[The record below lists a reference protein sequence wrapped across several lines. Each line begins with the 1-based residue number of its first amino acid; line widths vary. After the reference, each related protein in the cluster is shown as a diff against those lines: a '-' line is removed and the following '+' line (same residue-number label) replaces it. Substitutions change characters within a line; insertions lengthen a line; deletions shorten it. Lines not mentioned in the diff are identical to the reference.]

1 MNCNQP
7 GSMGFPKQEHLL
19 GKVGCHSL
27 LQGIFPTQGSNPVLP
42 YSRQILYHLS
52 HQGNQS
58 VRIPTKQIRTNTSHS
73 STLEPTNQILAEKA
87 KWRTWV
93 AGCLLLL
100 WKQGS
105 RRNTS
110 ERIPQERV
118 GSGWVKER
126 CEWKNLKPVYF
137 LVFFWAIT
145 LHFFNFKDFRY
156 GAGIRMPKADVI

>member
-1 MNCNQP
+1 MAPVCVNHSAMSDSATSWTVTSQAPWDFPSKNT
-7 GSMGFPKQEHLL
+7 GVGF
-19 GKVGCHSL
+19 HSL

-42 YSRQILYHLS
+42 YSRQILYRLS

-58 VRIPTKQIRTNTSHS
+58 VRIPNKQIRTNTSHS
-73 STLEPTNQILAEKA
+73 STLEPINQISAEKT

-93 AGCLLLL
+93 AGCHLLL

-118 GSGWVKER
+118 GSGWVEER
-126 CEWKNLKPVYF
+126 CDWENLKPVYF

-145 LHFFNFKDFRY
+145 LHFF
-156 GAGIRMPKADVI
+156 